1 MLDHLFLDTVGVLR
15 AALDDTLLERPG
27 QEDRLVFDML
37 NGDLIWESSVSLPGD
52 GDPPR
57 VTADINLDWSAW
69 SQAAWRGLAAGEE
82 VDGAPE
88 IGIEIVFRAQRLA
101 SRPALSK
108 VLEVLPP
115 TSPLFGSE
123 PLARSAPIIEEAYDD
138 EGPAEI
144 AVEVA
149 YEGTYRLPA
158 PAEEDGADS
167 ETLFPAWARG
177 RGPDAAGRLGA
188 TRQVSAATKAT
199 LEALGAWLASTLVH
213 LADLDLDYLP
223 PAEEEEED

>member
-15 AALDDTLLERPG
+15 SALDDTLLEHPG

-52 GDPPR
+52 GEPPR
-57 VTADINLDWSAW
+57 VTADINLDWPAW
-69 SQAAWRGLAAGEE
+69 SQAAWRSLVAGEE

-101 SRPALSK
+101 SRPPLAR
-108 VLEVLPP
+108 VLEVLPE

-138 EGPAEI
+138 DGPAEM

-149 YEGTYRLPA
+149 YEGTYRLPS
-158 PAEEDGADS
+158 PAEDEGGDS

-177 RGPDAAGRLGA
+177 RADAASRLGA
-188 TRQVSAATKAT
+188 TRPVSAATKAT
-199 LEALGAWLASTLVH
+199 LEALGAWLASTLVRM
-213 LADLDLDYLP
+213 ADLDLDYLP
-223 PAEEEEED
+223 PGEEEED